1 MALKAQ
7 LSWFACV
14 NGSPDLPLCVLLFG
28 CFVKGPFNTQRGVK
42 NLIGQF
48 GVLHP
53 LHPQCGCSSE
63 KMCEQR
69 TWTVCCFLLG
79 PKPITLES
87 IQTRP
92 CFHVQDR
99 KAFQTCFIATP
110 CGFQNLPLVFWIQ
123 NTKVLVQTPPHPA
136 ESCPSAG
143 PGAARLHGQ
152 QLFGRH
158 GGLAPGGDGPGGGR
172 VERRGTDAAVRADQ
186 RSTGGGGGRGV
197 RGRGGGGAE

>member
-14 NGSPDLPLCVLLFG
+14 NGSPDLPPCVLLFG
-28 CFVKGPFNTQRGVK
+28 CFVKGSFNTQRGVK

-87 IQTRP
+87 IN
-92 CFHVQDR
+92 
-99 KAFQTCFIATP
+99 ASAGLGSTCESNFT
-110 CGFQNLPLVFWIQ
+110 QNLQSGLHASYRFLPCSRAGHSVNQDGSSNANRRLSTSARSGGPCSSGGFPRRVHRFWGDSFPLAQPFELNMELIIS
-123 NTKVLVQTPPHPA
+123 PH
-136 ESCPSAG
+136 SHFLTSWN
-143 PGAARLHGQ
+143 
-152 QLFGRH
+152 
-158 GGLAPGGDGPGGGR
+158 
-172 VERRGTDAAVRADQ
+172 
-186 RSTGGGGGRGV
+186 
-197 RGRGGGGAE
+197 

>member
-14 NGSPDLPLCVLLFG
+14 NGSPDLPPCVLLFG
-28 CFVKGPFNTQRGVK
+28 CFVKGSFNTQRGVK

-79 PKPITLES
+79 PKPITLVS
-87 IQTRP
+87 IVSGVLFCGKPQRAACGCCVAGVALCGP
-92 CFHVQDR
+92 GR
-99 KAFQTCFIATP
+99 AT
-110 CGFQNLPLVFWIQ
+110 G
-123 NTKVLVQTPPHPA
+123 TPPDSLHSQLNPCSDRAQDNPRKQFEPA
-136 ESCPSAG
+136 ATLRLSLKTSESPPKTIPENG
-143 PGAARLHGQ
+143 KPEVQ
-152 QLFGRH
+152 K
-158 GGLAPGGDGPGGGR
+158 LAKPICATDPQVR
-172 VERRGTDAAVRADQ
+172 VEPRPN
-186 RSTGGGGGRGV
+186 SKPP
-197 RGRGGGGAE
+197 

>member
-14 NGSPDLPLCVLLFG
+14 NGSPDLPPCVLLFG
-28 CFVKGPFNTQRGVK
+28 CFVKGSFNTQRGVK

-87 IQTRP
+87 IEPCVSEGWDSSRP
-92 CFHVQDR
+92 QVSVEKAMWGSYLVSGFRDLAVSLFILGVQIPKSSCHVAFTPIKTHSCSSGLDR
-99 KAFQTCFIATP
+99 
-110 CGFQNLPLVFWIQ
+110 
-123 NTKVLVQTPPHPA
+123 VLSREGWT
-136 ESCPSAG
+136 ESAS
-143 PGAARLHGQ
+143 
-152 QLFGRH
+152 
-158 GGLAPGGDGPGGGR
+158 LAPRNQGLQN
-172 VERRGTDAAVRADQ
+172 VCW
-186 RSTGGGGGRGV
+186 
-197 RGRGGGGAE
+197 

>member
-1 MALKAQ
+1 MAVALKAQ

-14 NGSPDLPLCVLLFG
+14 NGSPDLPPCVLLFG
-28 CFVKGPFNTQRGVK
+28 CFVKGSFNTQRGVK

-87 IQTRP
+87 ILGKVP
-92 CFHVQDR
+92 AWDLLIDYHM
-99 KAFQTCFIATP
+99 
-110 CGFQNLPLVFWIQ
+110 LLV
-123 NTKVLVQTPPHPA
+123 
-136 ESCPSAG
+136 
-143 PGAARLHGQ
+143 
-152 QLFGRH
+152 
-158 GGLAPGGDGPGGGR
+158 
-172 VERRGTDAAVRADQ
+172 AVCANIY
-186 RSTGGGGGRGV
+186 
-197 RGRGGGGAE
+197 

>member
-14 NGSPDLPLCVLLFG
+14 NGSPDLPPCVLLFG
-28 CFVKGPFNTQRGVK
+28 CFVKGSFNTQRGVK

-87 IQTRP
+87 ITSKSAFEMASITAPFFERP
-92 CFHVQDR
+92 PKHITPNTHPRFPTSRPKLPGYFKGHVVTIYLEM
-99 KAFQTCFIATP
+99 KF
-110 CGFQNLPLVFWIQ
+110 
-123 NTKVLVQTPPHPA
+123 
-136 ESCPSAG
+136 S
-143 PGAARLHGQ
+143 
-152 QLFGRH
+152 
-158 GGLAPGGDGPGGGR
+158 
-172 VERRGTDAAVRADQ
+172 
-186 RSTGGGGGRGV
+186 
-197 RGRGGGGAE
+197 